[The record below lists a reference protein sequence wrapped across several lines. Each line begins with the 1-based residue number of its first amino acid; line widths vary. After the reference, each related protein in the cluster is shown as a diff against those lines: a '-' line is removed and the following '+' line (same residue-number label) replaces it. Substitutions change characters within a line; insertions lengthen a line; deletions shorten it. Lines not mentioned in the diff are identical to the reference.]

1 MLLSSLVPTDP
12 LRTDD
17 ATYFARRATVTF
29 GIDHAEPQSLPNL
42 RVWEVW
48 EQAERDGWTGA
59 EFRRAVDAFV
69 LRQKFPTWTVADFF
83 AEPRPKVHGHAW
95 YAEQTTAGRGAEVG
109 RYVVTRPNGEPQVV
123 WGWRSECDGMLPEH
137 RFTPEAGAPPNPAAP
152 ESPTATAADVMAP
165 DVREQW
171 DAIKEAAKAG
181 AALDEEKRT
190 TARLRNEHQTDR
202 KRIAQLEDEV
212 ASLKQQL
219 ANIADRREVQA

>member
-1 MLLSSLVPTDP
+1 MPADP

-17 ATYFARRATVTF
+17 ATYLARRATVTF

-48 EQAERDGWTGA
+48 EQAERDGWTA
-59 EFRRAVDAFV
+59 SEFRRAVDAFV

-83 AEPRPKVHGHAW
+83 AEPRPKVYGHAW

-109 RYVVTRPNGEPQVV
+109 RYSVIRPNGEPQVV
-123 WGWRSECDGMLPEH
+123 WGWRTECDGLLPEH
-137 RFTPEAGAPPNPAAP
+137 RFTPETTAPAAAKP
-152 ESPTATAADVMAP
+152 DSPTTSVADIMDLAT
-165 DVREQW
+165 REQW
-171 DAIKEAAKAG
+171 DAIKKAAEAG

-190 TARLRNEHQTDR
+190 TSRLRTERTADQ
-202 KRIAQLEDEV
+202 KRIAQLEEEV

-219 ANIADRREVQA
+219 ANRREAQA